1 MKLLIILALLTLAT
15 GTFAQDGK
23 PLTYEQRV
31 ERGFGQHRDPRFAGD
46 KPEWMSR
53 EQKIYSDGAVQR
65 GCPLCRKHEKMMIKK
80 HKMNKFR
87 HNRGFRNHHD
97 VMRRH

>member
-1 MKLLIILALLTLAT
+1 MKLLIVLVLLTLAT
-15 GTFAQDGK
+15 GTFAQDSK

-46 KPEWMSR
+46 KPVWLKR
-53 EQKIYSDGAVQR
+53 EQRIYSDGAVR
-65 GCPLCRKHEKMMIKK
+65 RACPLCRKHEKMMIKK

-87 HNRGFRNHHD
+87 HYD